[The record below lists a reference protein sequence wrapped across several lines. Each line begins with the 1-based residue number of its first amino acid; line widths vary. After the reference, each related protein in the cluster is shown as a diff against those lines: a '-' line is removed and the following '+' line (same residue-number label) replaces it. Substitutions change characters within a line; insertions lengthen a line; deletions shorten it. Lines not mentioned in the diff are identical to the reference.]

1 MNTASHLSVDTTS
14 AQVCSMHVSHTHVNH
29 DTIFA
34 WLNLPLSL
42 LSPADLLEQSPP
54 SSASSSLSLPGSLFS
69 DVFANRSVAACSE
82 VGVVSL
88 VYGGIGPRLT
98 LNDDQLLASIG
109 CSENT
114 TSDDVSDEVW

>member
-1 MNTASHLSVDTTS
+1 MYLYQSFNMSPVHS
-14 AQVCSMHVSHTHVNH
+14 
-29 DTIFA
+29 
-34 WLNLPLSL
+34 PLL
-42 LSPADLLEQSPP
+42 CAADLLDQPPP
-54 SSASSSLSLPGSLFS
+54 SGASSSLYLPDSLFS

-88 VYGGIGPRLT
+88 VYGGVGPRLT

-114 TSDDVSDEVW
+114 TNSDLSDEVW